1 MGLVNGDNYTALV
14 SGMNSGGQGK
24 PPRIRYS
31 GSCGRVWEA
40 VDMGPGDD
48 GIYSAV
54 VSGINSG
61 GLMRNEFRGP
71 GEAGDM
77 GRLRDSV
84 PNTPLLPIPL

>member
-1 MGLVNGDNYTALV
+1 
-14 SGMNSGGQGK
+14 
-24 PPRIRYS
+24 
-31 GSCGRVWEA
+31 
-40 VDMGPGDD
+40 MGPGDD